1 MKLTCLSKGGGYH
14 CPPCH
19 IVSVGGL
26 QFLLDC
32 PLDLLA
38 LTIFSPIPT
47 GSNAVLDGDSD
58 CSPRTFLDSEDG
70 RKRQKMDK
78 TLDADDLIRSEP
90 CYKTVTNLHLWDLS
104 FIDVVLIST
113 PMGMLGLPF
122 LTRTKGFSAKIYA
135 TDAAARLG
143 QLMME
148 DLISMNVDFRQFYG
162 PEESSFPKWMKWEEL
177 EVLPSALKEI
187 AVGKDGSEIAGWMPL
202 YSHLT
207 EDPHLHMSHLTD
219 AYTVCRARVL
229 LSAADMKDC
238 MQKVQTLKYAEET
251 CYNGAFILKAFS
263 SGLEIGACNWTIRG
277 PKNSVV
283 CLSSSI
289 FVTSHAMN
297 FDYHALQGYDLI
309 LFSDFSLD
317 VNEDT
322 ENRVMTAANNLSS
335 VSVFPSNYLYSD
347 GSDTQHIIT
356 ESLLNTDDSFEE
368 MEKLA
373 FISSCII
380 DSVKAGGSALIPIGR
395 LGIVLQLLE
404 YISCALESLNLK
416 VPIFVISSVAEEL
429 LAFSNVIPEWLCK
442 QRQEKLYSGEPLF
455 GHVDLIKGKKLHL
468 FPALHTET
476 LLKIWQEP
484 CIVFSSHWSLRLGP
498 CVHLLRRWCGD
509 PNSLLVMEISVIQLG
524 MLLVT
529 NNMAMYNL
537 QKGVDA
543 DLALLPFK
551 PMAMKILQCSFLSG
565 MKLEKVQPLLKMLHP
580 KVVLFPENLRQHFG
594 GSSTSSISFIQYSE
608 NETLRIPRLNLSPEL
623 DISTDLAAQLNW
635 TKLTDENIHIAR
647 LKGELSVEN
656 GIHRLLPGNEQIVAS
671 HSGLLMHWGSVNL
684 QSLVASLQNM
694 GINAHVEEETN
705 GTETEYGVHIVGPNR
720 ALININAT
728 RTVISTGDEKLASL
742 IFEAITN
749 SLDSI

>member
-1 MKLTCLSKGGGYH
+1 
-14 CPPCH
+14 
-19 IVSVGGL
+19 
-26 QFLLDC
+26 
-32 PLDLLA
+32 
-38 LTIFSPIPT
+38 
-47 GSNAVLDGDSD
+47 
-58 CSPRTFLDSEDG
+58 
-70 RKRQKMDK
+70 MDK
-78 TLDADDLIRSEP
+78 TLDSDDLICSEP

-148 DLISMNVDFRQFYG
+148 DLILMNVDFRQFYG

-202 YSHLT
+202 YS
-207 EDPHLHMSHLTD
+207 
-219 AYTVCRARVL
+219 
-229 LSAADMKDC
+229 AADMKDC

-263 SGLEIGACNWTIRG
+263 SGLEIGSCNWTIRG

-317 VNEDT
+317 VYEDT
-322 ENRVMTAANNLSS
+322 ENGVMTAANNLSS
-335 VSVFPSNYLYSD
+335 ISD
-347 GSDTQHIIT
+347 GSDTQHMTT

-380 DSVKAGGSALIPIGR
+380 DSVKVGGSVLVPIGR

-404 YISCALESLNLK
+404 CISCALESLNLK

-468 FPALHTET
+468 FPALHSET

-509 PNSLLVMEISVIQLG
+509 PNSLLVME
-524 MLLVT
+524 
-529 NNMAMYNL
+529 
-537 QKGVDA
+537 KGVDA

-608 NETLRIPRLNLSPEL
+608 NETLRIPRLNLTPEL
-623 DISTDLAAQLNW
+623 DISTDLASQLNW

-656 GIHRLLPGNEQIVAS
+656 GINRLLPGNEQIVS
-671 HSGLLMHWGSVNL
+671 SQSGLLMHWGSVNL
-684 QSLVASLQNM
+684 QSLVASLQKM
-694 GINAHVEEETN
+694 GINARVEEETN
-705 GTETEYGVHIVGPNR
+705 GTETEYGVHVVGPNR